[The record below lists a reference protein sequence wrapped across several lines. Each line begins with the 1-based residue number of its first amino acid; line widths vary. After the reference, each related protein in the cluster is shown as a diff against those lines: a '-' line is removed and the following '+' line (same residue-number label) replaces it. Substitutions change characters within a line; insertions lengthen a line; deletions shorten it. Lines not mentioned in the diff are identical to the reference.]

1 MLSQRFVPD
10 AALNKLS
17 SHANVPLSSLVTL
30 KMVRVTFSE
39 GIQLRLNLW
48 SNGLLIRG
56 CPPPVGGTK
65 PMVSPFRFKDKVI
78 KNKPDD
84 RLKFQLRGRLLL
96 LKAALWCLTHNE
108 PSYDLISLQLVEAQ
122 TKWRLYHLKNR
133 TTFSV
138 ILSTCCRNKASYD
151 LLLFFCWNSP
161 RWIIT
166 VTEDETRLAS
176 QLISTPS
183 LPTDTMKGLSQF
195 GILIKGI
202 NITQS

>member
-1 MLSQRFVPD
+1 MVCVSTWPTESWLSIDRYFKPFNSVLIVTSNQFPNLPRICTGMMLSQEFVPD
-10 AALNKLS
+10 AELNKVS
-17 SHANVPLSSLVTL
+17 WHANVPLSSVVTL
-30 KMVRVTFSE
+30 KMVRDTLSE

-122 TKWRLYHLKNR
+122 TKWRFYHLKNVI
-133 TTFSV
+133 TYSV
-138 ILSTCCRNKASYD
+138 TLSTS
-151 LLLFFCWNSP
+151 
-161 RWIIT
+161 
-166 VTEDETRLAS
+166 
-176 QLISTPS
+176 
-183 LPTDTMKGLSQF
+183 
-195 GILIKGI
+195 
-202 NITQS
+202 